1 MWIIRFYMHELRFFL
16 LLTSK
21 KLVFVNHDM
30 LLDIL
35 IIYNL
40 SFLFESRLFP
50 IMFSIY
56 KRRNLSKMI
65 YVFWH
70 SFFIFIIYPYHDL
83 KIIVKR
89 NELHDC
95 IVIPFYLTLTKG
107 EQNLLDSKF
116 ASLHNLKRGKIV
128 HLAHLK
134 RCKILL
140 TFYVQKLIACI
151 L

>member
-1 MWIIRFYMHELRFFL
+1 MNWDFVLLQFFL
-16 LLTSK
+16 LLTNK
-21 KLVFVNHDM
+21 KLILVNHDM

-40 SFLFESRLFP
+40 SFLFKSRLFP
-50 IMFSIY
+50 IMLSIY

-83 KIIVKR
+83 NIIVKR

-107 EQNLLDSKF
+107 KQNLLDSKF
-116 ASLHNLKRGKIV
+116 ASLHNSKRGK
-128 HLAHLK
+128 LASLLISK
-134 RCKILL
+134 RKQEVLS
-140 TFYVQKLIACI
+140 YKS
-151 L
+151 

>member
-56 KRRNLSKMI
+56 KRRNLSKML

-83 KIIVKR
+83 NIIVKR
-89 NELHDC
+89 NELHYC
-95 IVIPFYLTLTKG
+95 IVIPLFLLMTKG
-107 EQNLLDSKF
+107 EKELLACTSRKETNLLACSSQKRSKKCYL
-116 ASLHNLKRGKIV
+116 ANLKRSNV
-128 HLAHLK
+128 
-134 RCKILL
+134 C
-140 TFYVQKLIACI
+140 
-151 L
+151 